1 MAPHEP
7 TRCASAPA
15 EVLTDAEV
23 RELLTVLYRTGLR
36 IQEALNLK
44 PADIA

>member
-1 MAPHEP
+1 
-7 TRCASAPA
+7 
-15 EVLTDAEV
+15 VLTDAEV
-23 RELLTVLYRTGLR
+23 RELLAVLHRTGLR